1 MHWHISHQ
9 NTAITALVLTLS
21 STPFPA
27 VTQTALPQIVSVG
40 DGDTL
45 RVRQGNQLTTLRL
58 ACVDAPET
66 SQRPWGQQSANR
78 LKQLLPPGQAVR
90 VRAVERDRYGRTVAE
105 LYLGNQ
111 SVNLQLVKEGMAVV
125 YRQYLSGCADTK
137 NEYLQVEAEAKRNR
151 LGFWNQPN
159 PVMPWDFRRGQSAG
173 NQPSSASTT
182 PALPPTNNLPACVN
196 SDCNCS
202 DFASQAEAQRVFNAF
217 PGDPQRLDGDGDQ
230 VACESLP

>member
-1 MHWHISHQ
+1 MYWHISHK
-9 NTAITALVLTLS
+9 NATITALVLTLS
-21 STPFPA
+21 SIPFPA
-27 VTQTALPQIVSVG
+27 VTQNALPQVASVG

-78 LKQLLPPGQAVR
+78 LKQLLPPGQAVQ

-111 SVNLQLVKEGMAVV
+111 SVNLKLVKDGMAVV
-125 YRQYLSGCADTK
+125 YRQYLSGCVDTK
-137 NEYLQVEAEAKRNR
+137 DQYLQAEAQAKLHR

-159 PVMPWDFRRGQSAG
+159 PVMPWDFRHGQSAG
-173 NQPSSASTT
+173 NQPSNTSTT
-182 PALPPTNNLPACVN
+182 PATSQPKNLPACVQN
-196 SDCNCS
+196 DCDCS
-202 DFASQAEAQRVFNAF
+202 NFTTQAEAQQVFAAF
-217 PGDPQRLDGDGDQ
+217 PSDPHDLDRDSDG